1 MARKKTILKSQILE
15 TAYQVVKTEGFE
27 GFTARNIA
35 KKMDSS
41 TQPIYLE
48 FKNMDDLKQELV
60 EKIKIYINGTIYA
73 KERTEDP
80 LLNMCLNYIYFA
92 KDEPIFFKALFLEA
106 QLDPEQM
113 HAISLD
119 KMMEIFKQNEATK
132 ELTKAEKMKLFKNIW
147 ITVHGTAVLVA
158 QGFLKFHEKDAT
170 DYIKQAL
177 VQHVPHYKA

>member
-35 KKMDSS
+35 KKMDCS

-60 EKIKIYINGTIYA
+60 EKIKTYINETIYQKDRA
-73 KERTEDP
+73 EDP

-92 KDEPIFFKALFLEA
+92 KNEPIFFKALYFES
-106 QLDPEQM
+106 QLDTDQM
-113 HAISLD
+113 HTISFD
-119 KMMEIFKQNEATK
+119 KMMEIFKEMEGTK
-132 ELTKAEKMKLFKNIW
+132 ELSKAEKTKLFKNIW
-147 ITVHGTAVLVA
+147 ITVHGTAVLIA
-158 QGFLKFHEKDAT
+158 QDFLKFHEKDVT

-177 VQHVPHYKA
+177 VQSLPNYTD

>member
-35 KKMDSS
+35 KKMDCS

-60 EKIKIYINGTIYA
+60 VKIKTYIDETIY
-73 KERTEDP
+73 KNERTEDP

-92 KDEPIFFKALFLEA
+92 KKAFQA
-106 QLDPEQM
+106 PES
-113 HAISLD
+113 IV
-119 KMMEIFKQNEATK
+119 K
-132 ELTKAEKMKLFKNIW
+132 
-147 ITVHGTAVLVA
+147 
-158 QGFLKFHEKDAT
+158 
-170 DYIKQAL
+170 
-177 VQHVPHYKA
+177 

>member
-35 KKMDSS
+35 KQMDCS

-48 FKNMDDLKQELV
+48 FKSMDDLRHELV
-60 EKIKIYINGTIYA
+60 VKIKSYINETIYE
-73 KERTEDP
+73 KKRTEEA
-80 LLNMCLNYIYFA
+80 LLNMCLNYIHFA
-92 KDEPIFFKALFLEA
+92 KDEPVFFKALFFDS
-106 QLDPEQM
+106 QMDIEQM
-113 HAISLD
+113 HTISMD
-119 KMMEIFKQNEATK
+119 KMLELFKQNDGTK
-132 ELTKAEKMKLFKNIW
+132 ELPNAEKIKRFKTIW

-158 QGFLKFHEKDAT
+158 QGFLKFHEKDIT

-177 VQHVPHYKA
+177 DQNVPEYKV

>member
-35 KKMDSS
+35 KKMDCS

-60 EKIKIYINGTIYA
+60 EKIKTYINETIYQ
-73 KERTEDP
+73 KDRVEDP

-92 KDEPIFFKALFLEA
+92 KNEPIFFKALYFES
-106 QLDPEQM
+106 QLDTDQM
-113 HAISLD
+113 HTISFD
-119 KMMEIFKQNEATK
+119 KMMEIFKEMEGTK
-132 ELTKAEKMKLFKNIW
+132 ELSKAEKIKLFKHIW
-147 ITVHGTAVLVA
+147 ITVHGAAVLIA
-158 QGFLKFHEKDAT
+158 QEFLKFHEKDVT

-177 VQHVPHYKA
+177 LQSVPNYTD

>member
-35 KKMDSS
+35 KKMDCS

-48 FKNMDDLKQELV
+48 FKSMDDLKHELV
-60 EKIKIYINGTIYA
+60 VKIKSYIDETIYE
-73 KERTEDP
+73 KERTEEP
-80 LLNMCLNYIYFA
+80 LLNMCLNYIHFA
-92 KDEPIFFKALFLEA
+92 KDEPVFFKALFFEA
-106 QLDPEQM
+106 QMDTDQM
-113 HAISLD
+113 HAISSD
-119 KMMEIFKQNEATK
+119 KMMELFKQNAGTK
-132 ELTKAEKMKLFKNIW
+132 ELTKAEKIKAFKNIW

-158 QGFLKFHEKDAT
+158 QGFLKFHEKDVT

-177 VQHVPHYKA
+177 KQSVPDYTD

>member
-35 KKMDSS
+35 KKMDCS

-48 FKNMDDLKQELV
+48 FKNMDDLKHELV
-60 EKIKIYINGTIYA
+60 VKIKNYIDETIYT

-80 LLNMCLNYIYFA
+80 LLNMCLNYVYFA
-92 KDEPIFFKALFLEA
+92 KEEPVFFKALFFES
-106 QLDPEQM
+106 QLDTDQM
-113 HAISLD
+113 HDISLD
-119 KMMEIFKQNEATK
+119 KMMEVFKQNEGTK
-132 ELTKAEKMKLFKNIW
+132 DLSKAEKKKLFKNIW

-158 QGFLKFHEKDAT
+158 QGFLKFHEKDVT
-170 DYIKQAL
+170 DYIKQVLA
-177 VQHVPHYKA
+177 QHVPNVKA

>member
-35 KKMDSS
+35 KKMDCS

-60 EKIKIYINGTIYA
+60 EKIKTYINETIYQ
-73 KERTEDP
+73 KERAEDP

-92 KDEPIFFKALFLEA
+92 KDEPVFFKALYFES
-106 QLDPEQM
+106 QLDTDQM
-113 HAISLD
+113 HAISSE
-119 KMMEIFKQNEATK
+119 MMMQVFKELEVTK
-132 ELTKAEKMKLFKNIW
+132 ELSKAEKMKLFKNIW
-147 ITVHGTAVLVA
+147 ITVHGTAVLIA
-158 QGFLKFHEKDAT
+158 QDFLKFHEKDVT

-177 VQHVPHYKA
+177 VQSVPHYTD